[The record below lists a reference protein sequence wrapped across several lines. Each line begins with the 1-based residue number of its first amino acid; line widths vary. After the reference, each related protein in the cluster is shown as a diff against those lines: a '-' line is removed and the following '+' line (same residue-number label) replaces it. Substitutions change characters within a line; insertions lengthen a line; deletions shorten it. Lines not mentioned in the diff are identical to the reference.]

1 MGEVMN
7 RKTALVI
14 FFIILFMLASA
25 GLMPRP
31 TSAQS
36 PMFFGA
42 TRFPAIQVDGNDNLY
57 MAMSVATAPASEH
70 RPHSQ
75 IFFTQSKDG
84 GASWDNLPQTRNL
97 TNSPGEAFGPSL
109 VVSKDGPLRVYIAY
123 HDDST
128 GTYEAYLLRT
138 KKKTKF
144 RKPQIL
150 TPGDGGGFS
159 PRIAMDSNGNLNLVY
174 GDTTGGAR
182 RVRFMR
188 STDQGETF
196 SVPRTLSGD
205 SNGAFEPEITMTPG
219 DAINVAW
226 EDAGAGTSVILF
238 SRSTDNGAT
247 FSTPKQV
254 SRGSGSATEA
264 HIAADGAGRLS
275 VVWVQAVGSDKHA
288 FYSRSTDNGQTFS
301 EPLQLTTAPGTL
313 ISKPLALAYQN
324 NVYVAY
330 QNEASN
336 RMQVYLTKS
345 EDAGVTFGD
354 AVQVSNAD
362 NRCGRAH
369 SAAMAVDSQGTL
381 HIVWIDA
388 SHVQGCADE
397 GLLFYSRSS
406 NGRRFSS
413 EQLILA
419 AI

>member
-1 MGEVMN
+1 MN
-7 RKTALVI
+7 RKAAVVI
-14 FFIILFMLASA
+14 FFAILFVLASA
-25 GLMPRP
+25 GLAPRP
-31 TSAQS
+31 TSAQA

-57 MAMSVATAPASEH
+57 LAMSVATAPASEH

-84 GASWDNLPQTRNL
+84 GTSWDNLPQTRNL
-97 TNSPGEAFGPSL
+97 SSSRGEAFGPSL
-109 VVSKDGPLRVYIAY
+109 VVSKDGPLKVYIAY

-128 GTYEAYLLRT
+128 GINEAYLLRT

-150 TPGDGGGFS
+150 TEGDGGGFS

-174 GDTTGGAR
+174 GDTTGGAK
-182 RVRFMR
+182 RVVFLR

-196 SVPRTLSGD
+196 SAPLLISGD
-205 SNGAFEPEITMTPG
+205 SAGAFEPEIVVTPG

-226 EDAGAGTSVILF
+226 EDAGAGTSVIMF
-238 SRSTDNGAT
+238 ARSTDNGAT
-247 FSTPKQV
+247 FSTPKPV

-264 HIAADGAGRLS
+264 HITADSTGRLS
-275 VVWVQAVGSDKHA
+275 VVWVQAVGSDKQA
-288 FYSRSTDNGQTFS
+288 FYSRSTDSGQTFS
-301 EPLQLTTAPGTL
+301 EPLQLTTASGSQ

-324 NVYVAY
+324 IVYVSY
-330 QNEASN
+330 QDEAPN
-336 RMQVYLTKS
+336 RMQVFLTKS
-345 EDAGVTFGD
+345 DDAGLSFADG
-354 AVQVSNAD
+354 VQVSNAD

-369 SAAMAVDSQGTL
+369 SASMTVDSHGTL

-388 SHVQGCADE
+388 SHVQGCSDE

-406 NGRRFSS
+406 NGRRFST
-413 EQLILA
+413 ELLILA

>member
-1 MGEVMN
+1 MT
-7 RKTALVI
+7 RKAI
-14 FFIILFMLASA
+14 FVILFVLLFVFASA

-36 PMFFGA
+36 PMIIGA
-42 TRFPAIQVDGNDNLY
+42 QRFPAIQVDGNDSLY
-57 MAMSVATAPASEH
+57 LAMSVATAPASEH

-75 IFFTQSKDG
+75 IFFTQSKNG
-84 GASWDNLPQTRNL
+84 GVDLDNLPQTRNL
-97 TNSPGEAFGPSL
+97 TNSRGEAFGPSL
-109 VVSKDGPLRVYIAY
+109 VVSKNGPLKVYIAY

-128 GTYEAYLLRT
+128 GTTEAYLLRT

-150 TPGDGGGFS
+150 TQGDGGSFS
-159 PRIAMDSNGNLNLVY
+159 PRIAMDSGGNLNLVY
-174 GDTTGGAR
+174 GDTAGGVK
-182 RVRFMR
+182 RVRFLR
-188 STDQGETF
+188 STDEGETF
-196 SVPRTLSGD
+196 SAPRTISGD
-205 SNGAFEPEITMTPG
+205 SAGAFEPEIVMTQG
-219 DAINVAW
+219 DTINVAW

-238 SRSTDNGAT
+238 ARSTDNGAT
-247 FSTPKQV
+247 FSAPKQV

-275 VVWVQAVGSDKHA
+275 VVWVQVVGGDKHA
-288 FYSRSTDNGQTFS
+288 FYSRSTDNGGTFS
-301 EPLQLTTAPGTL
+301 EPLQLTTRAGSS

-324 NVYVAY
+324 IVYVAY
-330 QNEASN
+330 QDEAPN
-336 RMQVYLTKS
+336 HMQVFLTRS

-354 AVQVSNAD
+354 AVQVSNA
-362 NRCGRAH
+362 NNSCGRAH

-406 NGRRFSS
+406 NGRRFST

>member
-1 MGEVMN
+1 MN
-7 RKTALVI
+7 RKAIFVI
-14 FFIILFMLASA
+14 FFAILLVLVSA
-25 GLMPRP
+25 GVAPQQTR
-31 TSAQS
+31 AQS

-42 TRFPAIQVDGNDNLY
+42 TRFPSLQIDGNDHLY
-57 MAMSVATAPASEH
+57 LAMSVATAPASEH

-84 GASWDNLPQTRNL
+84 GSNWDNLPQTRNL
-97 TNSPGEAFGPSL
+97 SNSRGEAFGPSL

-123 HDDST
+123 HDDSS

-150 TPGDGGGFS
+150 TAGDGGAFS
-159 PRIAMDSNGNLNLVY
+159 PRLAMDASGNLNLVY
-174 GDTTGGAR
+174 GDTTGGVKH
-182 RVRFMR
+182 VRFMR

-196 SVPRTLSGD
+196 SEPRTLSGD
-205 SNGAFEPEITMTPG
+205 SNGAFEPEIAMTQG

-226 EDAGAGTSVILF
+226 EDAGAGASVILF

-247 FSTPKQV
+247 FSAPKKV
-254 SRGSGSATEA
+254 SRGDGNATEA
-264 HIAADGAGRLS
+264 HITADDTGRLS
-275 VVWVQAVGSDKHA
+275 VVWVQVIGDAKHA

-301 EPLQLTTAPGTL
+301 EPLQLTTGSGAS
-313 ISKPLALAYQN
+313 ISKPLALAFKN
-324 NVYVAY
+324 VVYVSY
-330 QNEASN
+330 QNEAPN
-336 RMQVYLTKS
+336 HMQVYLAKS
-345 EDAGVTFGD
+345 EDAGLTFAD

-369 SAAMAVDSQGTL
+369 SASMAVDSEGTL

-388 SHVQGCADE
+388 SHVQGCNDE

-406 NGRRFSS
+406 NGRRFST